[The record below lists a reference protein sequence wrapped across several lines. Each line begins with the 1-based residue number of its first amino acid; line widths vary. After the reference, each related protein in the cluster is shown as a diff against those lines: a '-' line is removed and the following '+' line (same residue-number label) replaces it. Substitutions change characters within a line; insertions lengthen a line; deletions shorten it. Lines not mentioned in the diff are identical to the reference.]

1 VDKTV
6 ETYPSKDYVV
16 QYGESDMA
24 FVERQLREWGI
35 SYYYEHGDQ
44 KHRLVLSDSPA
55 GHGENPH
62 EGYRTVR
69 YHPSE
74 TYLDEECFR
83 EVEFIEAIT
92 SGEVKTGDYD
102 FKQPQGDLIQESRRA
117 RETEQNE
124 YDVYEW
130 ANKSYQSGE
139 MMSVEANRQES
150 VRLMDLARRDGLVGY
165 MSGGVRGLCVGKQF
179 ELSGVLQPYDQKRYV
194 VVRSE
199 LEIKEGIDSRG
210 RLGFKSE
217 CRVEVRAGEEYL
229 RPKQTKAE
237 EQERRRAGIQT
248 ATVVVAGEQN
258 QWTDEWGRV
267 KVKFHW
273 DRYGE
278 GEKASCWV
286 RVGMPMSGGQHGWI
300 GVPRVGQE
308 VLVDFEY
315 GDPERPVVVGLVR
328 NPENMANWELPS
340 QVGLSGWRSREL
352 VAGGGNAGSG
362 RSNHLV
368 VDDTEGKIQVQMG
381 SDEGETRLSMGE
393 IHRISGTAG
402 REEKRGEG
410 VELRTDEWGAVRAGG
425 GVVVSTRERAGG
437 ASYILDMKETIGGL
451 EAGLKQH
458 QMTSE
463 EGQAGEVMEEKDQK
477 EVVKAIDEMN
487 QAVIGKKGEGA
498 ETETEEANS
507 IGEMKEAS
515 VVIDGA
521 EGVVGVSGRDVHVQ
535 TGGHLGVSAV
545 GHVSVNSGK
554 SWLVSAVESLRWFV
568 KGGVKVYS
576 DEKDI
581 EIRAV
586 KEGVELIAKEK
597 ISHQGENIELEGVSE
612 VLLSAGGS
620 YVLVNASGVKL
631 ATAVLNDHTTDL
643 SLAEMAKPVVPM
655 AVEMGMGRFD
665 DRYLICRN
673 GKPLPNF
680 SYVVEREDGRLLS
693 GITDS
698 DGYTEV
704 IHSAEAESLKIY
716 I

>member
-1 VDKTV
+1 
-6 ETYPSKDYVV
+6 
-16 QYGESDMA
+16 
-24 FVERQLREWGI
+24 
-35 SYYYEHGDQ
+35 
-44 KHRLVLSDSPA
+44 
-55 GHGENPH
+55 
-62 EGYRTVR
+62 
-69 YHPSE
+69 
-74 TYLDEECFR
+74 
-83 EVEFIEAIT
+83 
-92 SGEVKTGDYD
+92 
-102 FKQPQGDLIQESRRA
+102 
-117 RETEQNE
+117 
-124 YDVYEW
+124 
-130 ANKSYQSGE
+130 
-139 MMSVEANRQES
+139 
-150 VRLMDLARRDGLVGY
+150 
-165 MSGGVRGLCVGKQF
+165 
-179 ELSGVLQPYDQKRYV
+179 
-194 VVRSE
+194 
-199 LEIKEGIDSRG
+199 
-210 RLGFKSE
+210 
-217 CRVEVRAGEEYL
+217 
-229 RPKQTKAE
+229 
-237 EQERRRAGIQT
+237 
-248 ATVVVAGEQN
+248 
-258 QWTDEWGRV
+258 
-267 KVKFHW
+267 
-273 DRYGE
+273 
-278 GEKASCWV
+278 
-286 RVGMPMSGGQHGWI
+286 
-300 GVPRVGQE
+300 

-487 QAVIGKKGEGA
+487 QAVIGKKGEGKGEGA
-498 ETETEEANS
+498 EEGTEEANS

-586 KEGVELIAKEK
+586 KEGVELMAKEK

-620 YVLVNASGVKL
+620 YVLVNSSGVKL

-643 SLAEMAKPVVPM
+643 SLAEMAKPVAPEVIPDYPYDE
-655 AVEMGMGRFD
+655 AFILRDKKTGQPIANRAYRVKRSSGR
-665 DRYLICRN
+665 YE
-673 GKPLPNF
+673 
-680 SYVVEREDGRLLS
+680 Y
-693 GITDS
+693 GITNKEGKTHLIGTS
-698 DGYTEV
+698 MTEDLILEV
-704 IHSAEAESLKIY
+704 EDI
-716 I
+716 